1 MRQGVLVGCAWVLPK
16 GTQSTSN
23 GATIMQVKLLSTAV
37 TKTNKA
43 GQVVAANPQK
53 GPTCWYY
60 AARLIRESYG
70 RTYSNLNDIPAHL
83 QGERDIEARISNL
96 RKIETRIDSLIGEE
110 GLRQQMVS
118 KTSPLPDTLLDKLH
132 HELKE
137 MFPTQKQWQQVL
149 SKFLIE
155 PVSEDAF
162 IDLVP
167 IPPISKQFVNYISR
181 TAPRMILMEL
191 TDFEDETLLKK
202 YGFKPY
208 PFDSNGVVDAINKGV
223 LLLASGHYSPG
234 DGAHAK
240 ASVIQYTT
248 PTGAQS
254 ALDVYRVEQYEM
266 GGHAIVINGVGL
278 GDTLQLMFRD
288 PQYPQLQFM
297 IPYPDFAQRAAEK
310 CQLMRLT

>member
-1 MRQGVLVGCAWVLPK
+1 
-16 GTQSTSN
+16 
-23 GATIMQVKLLSTAV
+23 MQVKLLSTAT

-70 RTYSNLNDIPAHL
+70 RTYSNLSDIPAHL
-83 QGERDIEARISNL
+83 QGARDIEAQISNL

-118 KTSPLPDTLLDKLH
+118 QLSPLPDTLLNKLH
-132 HELKE
+132 SVVNE
-137 MFPTQKQWQQVL
+137 MYPSQQEWQQL
-149 SKFLIE
+149 LNKFLIKS
-155 PVSEDAF
+155 VSEDVF
-162 IDLVP
+162 IDIEP
-167 IPPISKQFVNYISR
+167 IPPISKQFVTHISR
-181 TAPRMILMEL
+181 TAPRMILMGM
-191 TDFEDETLLKK
+191 TDFEDETLLKQ

-208 PFDSNGVVDAINKGV
+208 PLGANLVVEAINNGV
-223 LLLASGHYSPG
+223 LLLASGHYSHG
-234 DGAHAK
+234 DGAHTK
-240 ASVIQYTT
+240 AHVVQYTGSSGLT
-248 PTGAQS
+248 S
-254 ALDVYRVEQYEM
+254 ALDVYRIEQYET

-297 IPYPDFAQRAAEK
+297 ISYPDFVQRAATK
-310 CQLMRLT
+310 CQLMQLT